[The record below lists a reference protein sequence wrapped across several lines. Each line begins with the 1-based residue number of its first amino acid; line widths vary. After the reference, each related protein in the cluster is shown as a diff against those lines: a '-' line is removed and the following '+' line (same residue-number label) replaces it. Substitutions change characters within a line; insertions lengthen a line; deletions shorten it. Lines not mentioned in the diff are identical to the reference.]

1 MFLKLDGL
9 TRTQLPDIA
18 VRNLV
23 KRFDTG
29 TLAVD
34 HVSLEVPGGKLV
46 TLLGPSGCGKTTTLR
61 CIAGF
66 VDPDEGEILLD
77 GSVINDVPPNK
88 RDLVMVFQNWAL
100 WPHMTVSKQ
109 LEFGLEVRKIPSADR
124 PGLIREALSLVNL
137 IGTEGRYPH
146 ELSGG
151 QQQRVALARALVVK
165 PKALLLDEP
174 LSNLDAKLRLRTR
187 VELRQLQRKLGLTVV
202 YVTHDQE
209 EGLAISDRIVVMHE
223 GKVVQDG
230 TPREIYEHPRADF
243 VAQFVG
249 SNNVWKCK
257 VAGRA
262 PGRLLVRT
270 DFGVDLKVQ
279 DTEGTGGLVPGDGV
293 AVCVRPEGIE
303 VGAGAGGD
311 SNLLRGRVAEA
322 VYLGAYNRYQLDVGG
337 ETVIADSKQQLDV
350 GQELTMA
357 VPPEN
362 CTIIE

>member
-1 MFLKLDGL
+1 M
-9 TRTQLPDIA
+9 
-18 VRNLV
+18 RNLV

-34 HVSLEVPGGKLV
+34 HVSLEVPSGELV

-66 VDPDEGEILLD
+66 ADPDEGEILLD

-88 RDLVMVFQNWAL
+88 RNLVMVFQNWAL
-100 WPHMTVSKQ
+100 WPHMTVFKQ
-109 LEFGLEVRKIPSADR
+109 LEFGLQVRKVPSADR
-124 PGLIREALSLVNL
+124 PRLIGEALALVNL
-137 IGTEGRYPH
+137 TGTEERYPH

-223 GKVVQDG
+223 GRVVQTG
-230 TPREIYEHPRADF
+230 TPREIYEHPRAEF
-243 VAQFVG
+243 VAEFVG
-249 SNNVWKCK
+249 SNNVWNCRVTGK
-257 VAGRA
+257 A
-262 PGRLLVRT
+262 PGSLLLRT
-270 DFGVDLKVQ
+270 GFGADLKVLEA
-279 DTEGTGGLVPGDGV
+279 DGARSRSPGDQV
-293 AVCVRPEGIE
+293 TVCVRPEGIALGGGGD
-303 VGAGAGGD
+303 VAAGGD
-311 SNLLRGRVAEA
+311 SNVLKGRVMEV
-322 VYLGAYNRYQLDVGG
+322 VYLGANKRYQVEVGG
-337 ETVIADSKQQLDV
+337 ETVMVDSKQELDV
-350 GQELTMA
+350 GQGLAM
-357 VPPEN
+357 VIPPEN
-362 CTIIE
+362 CTVIE

>member
-1 MFLKLDGL
+1 M
-9 TRTQLPDIA
+9 PSIA
-18 VRNLV
+18 LRNLV
-23 KRFDTG
+23 KRFSNSD

-34 HVSLEVPGGKLV
+34 HVSLDVPSGELV

-66 VDPDEGEILLD
+66 IDPDEGEILLD

-109 LEFGLEVRKIPSADR
+109 LEFGLQVRKVPSADR
-124 PGLIREALSLVNL
+124 PRLIEEALALVNMT
-137 IGTEGRYPH
+137 GTGLRYPNQ
-146 ELSGG
+146 LSGG

-187 VELRQLQRKLGLTVV
+187 VELRELQRRLGLTVV

-209 EGLAISDRIVVMHE
+209 EGLAISDKMVVMHE
-223 GKVVQDG
+223 GRVVQTG
-230 TPREIYEHPRADF
+230 TPREIYERPKAEF

-249 SNNVWKCK
+249 SNNVWKCT
-257 VAGRA
+257 VTSS
-262 PGRLLVRT
+262 PSTPSYLLLRT
-270 DFGVDLKVQ
+270 GFGVDLKVLL
-279 DTEGTGGLVPGDGV
+279 ESAGAAKRRGPGDEV
-293 AVCVRPEGIE
+293 TVCVRPEGIE
-303 VGAGAGGD
+303 LGYGD
-311 SNLLRGRVAEA
+311 GPKGSNLFKGRVSEV
-322 VYLGAYNRYQLDVGG
+322 VYLGAYNRYQFDVGG
-337 ETVIADSKQQLDV
+337 EVVTADSKQELKV
-350 GQELTMA
+350 GQEVTMA
-357 VPPEN
+357 VSPES